1 MTQKDGK
8 RLTGSCSNISEGLKT
23 RDWKTRHHT
32 AALENAGLENAS
44 YPQLFESSANR
55 TNEN

>member
-1 MTQKDGK
+1 M
-8 RLTGSCSNISEGLKT
+8 
-23 RDWKTRHHT
+23 RDWKTRHQT